1 MDVVVMF
8 SGLNGSQKRCL
19 VNGLRSLFRF
29 YEVQGYAEKR
39 WLDLLRSNLPKT
51 SVGVDL
57 RVPSEKE
64 IVESLKRVAER
75 DAGRRYFGLY
85 NLLLDSGLR
94 LTEAVRL
101 FDALRS
107 GGVKLEKRDGFYI
120 APLGY
125 FRGTKLAYFGFL
137 TEFTLKVIEGS
148 EGKPLGYK
156 KVMGTATKRFGVVS
170 YKYLRKFAFDNMT
183 SEKLNIPESVADF
196 IQGRTPKSIGARHYM
211 NLKRKAVKFYPRY
224 AEYLAGLRRKACLLA
239 A

>member
-1 MDVVVMF
+1 MDVIAMF
-8 SGLNGSQKRCL
+8 NGLNGSQKRHL
-19 VNGLRSLFRF
+19 ANGLRNLFKF
-29 YEVQGYAEKR
+29 YEAQGYAEKR

-51 SVGVDL
+51 SIGVDL
-57 RVPSEKE
+57 QVPSEKE

-75 DAGRRYFGLY
+75 DTGKRFFGLY

-94 LTEAVRL
+94 LTEAIKL
-101 FDALRS
+101 FNALRS

-125 FRGTKLAYFGFL
+125 FRGTKLAYFGFI
-137 TEFTLKVIEGS
+137 TEFTLKTIKKS
-148 EGKPLGYK
+148 ESKPLTCK
-156 KVMGTATKRFGVVS
+156 KVMGTATKRFGVIS

-211 NLKRKAVKFYPRY
+211 KLKRKATQFYPRY
-224 AEYLAGLRRKACLLA
+224 AEYITRLRHKALN
-239 A
+239 